1 MSYSRGLKR
10 SPTFVEKI
18 GTAHIYG
25 GQATFQELWADH
37 ATFTDA
43 DVTTLDV
50 SGDLSVD
57 GSFTFGDAATDL
69 LSVSGL
75 ASFGGALQ
83 FQTSSTTVITS
94 VAGKYIT
101 TSGDEIVILC
111 NSNAQ
116 TGNVTYRIASADCL
130 APGRV
135 LIFKDIGSKCGVATS
150 QIVIEPA
157 LSTHLIDG
165 LTAVTLKPD
174 VGDETPSSTF
184 GKLSII
190 SNGSSWWTI

>member
-25 GQATFQELWADH
+25 GQATFQELWATN
-37 ATFTDA
+37 ATFSGNLA
-43 DVTTLDV
+43 V
-50 SGDLSVD
+50 SGNLTTE
-57 GSFTFGDAATDL
+57 GNFTFGDAATDL

-75 ASFGGALQ
+75 ASFGGSLQ
-83 FQTSSTTVITS
+83 VQTSSTTIVTS
-94 VAGKYIT
+94 AAGAYIT

-116 TGNVTYRIASADCL
+116 TGAVTYRLRGADSVN
-130 APGRV
+130 GRV
-135 LIFKDIGSKCGVATS
+135 LIFKDTGGMAGTATS
-150 QIVIEPA
+150 YITIEPA

-165 LTAVTLKPD
+165 LTAVTIKPNIAGID
-174 VGDETPSSTF
+174 KAGGYGDLT
-184 GKLSII
+184 IV

>member
-18 GTAHIYG
+18 GTTHIYG
-25 GQATFQELWADH
+25 GQATFQELWSDH

-135 LIFKDIGSKCGVATS
+135 LVFKDTGGMAGTATS
-150 QIVIEPA
+150 TITIVPQ
-157 LSTHLIDG
+157 LSTHTIDG
-165 LTAVTLKPD
+165 LTAATIKPD
-174 VGDETPSSTF
+174 IGDESPTSDF
-184 GKLSII
+184 GKLTMI

>member
-25 GQATFQELWADH
+25 GQATFQELWATN
-37 ATFTDA
+37 ATFSGNLA
-43 DVTTLDV
+43 V
-50 SGDLSVD
+50 SGNLTTE
-57 GSFTFGDAATDL
+57 GNFTFGDAATDL

-83 FQTSSTTVITS
+83 FQTSSTTIITS
-94 VAGKYIT
+94 AAGAYIT

-116 TGNVTYRIASADCL
+116 TGNVTYRLRGADSVN
-130 APGRV
+130 GRV
-135 LIFKDIGSKCGVATS
+135 YIFKDTGGMAGTATS
-150 QIVIEPA
+150 YITIEPA
-157 LSTHLIDG
+157 LSTHTIDG
-165 LTAVTLKPD
+165 LTAATIKPD
-174 VGDETPSSTF
+174 IGDESPTSDY
-184 GKLSII
+184 GKLTII
-190 SNGSSWWTI
+190 SDGSSWWTV

>member
-25 GQATFQELWADH
+25 GQATFQELWATN
-37 ATFTDA
+37 ATFSGN
-43 DVTTLDV
+43 LDV
-50 SGDLSVD
+50 SGNLTTE
-57 GSFTFGDAATDL
+57 GNFTFGDAATDL

-83 FQTSSTTVITS
+83 FQTSSTTIVTS

-190 SNGSSWWTI
+190 SDGASWWTI